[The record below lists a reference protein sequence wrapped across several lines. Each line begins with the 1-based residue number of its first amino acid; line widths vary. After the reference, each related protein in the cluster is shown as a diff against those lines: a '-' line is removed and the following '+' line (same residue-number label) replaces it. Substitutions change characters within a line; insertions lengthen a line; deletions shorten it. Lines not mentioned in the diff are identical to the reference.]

1 MIAVDVAV
9 NDRGEKVFMLA
20 SFNART
26 STDIVKNLL
35 DETLSPWYRIAG
47 DLKMITPEWIF
58 YRNELKRW

>member
-1 MIAVDVAV
+1 MIAVAV

-58 YRNELKRW
+58 Y